1 MLWPELDTPALRID
15 LDRMERN
22 LEEMAALA
30 RERGVQMRP
39 HIKTHKMPEIARKQI
54 ALGAV
59 GITVAKLG
67 EAEMMARAGLRDIF
81 VCYPLIGEIKL
92 RRLRELAR
100 EVNMMTIVE
109 SAEGA
114 RGLSSALA
122 GEAKPLDVL
131 LDLEV
136 GYGRVGVV
144 QERAGLLAELVD
156 SLPGLRLRGVCIHE
170 GNVYGEPDPE
180 CRAQLAHE
188 QVGKMLAIARDLQS
202 RGHNIEIVS
211 SGSTPGARY
220 TLEVEG
226 ITEIRPGNYVFYDT
240 MQVALG
246 TTDLDHCALSVVTA
260 VVSHQES
267 SRAVIDASAKALALD
282 KGLGIAARGHG
293 WVVEHPGIIVERLS
307 EEHGWLQLEDGETVQ
322 IGDRLEVIP
331 NHACVV
337 TNLFNEVA
345 VTRGDQLVDTWKVA
359 GRGLLA

>member
-22 LEEMAALA
+22 LEEMVEAARA
-30 RERGVQMRP
+30 RGVQMRP
-39 HIKTHKMPEIARKQI
+39 HTKTHKMPEIARKQV

-67 EAEMMARAGLRDIF
+67 EAEVMARAGLRDIF
-81 VCYPLIGEIKL
+81 VCYPLIGDIKL

-114 RGLSSALA
+114 RGLSSAMS

-136 GYGRVGVV
+136 GYGRVGVAG
-144 QERAGLLAELVD
+144 ERAGMLAELVD
-156 SLPGLRLRGVCIHE
+156 SLRGLNLRGVCIHE

-180 CRAQLAHE
+180 CRAQLAQE
-188 QVGKMLAIARDLQS
+188 QVGKMLGVARDLQS

-220 TLEVEG
+220 TLEIEG

-246 TTDLDHCALSVVTA
+246 TTDLEHCALSVVTT

-267 SRAVIDASAKALALD
+267 GRAVIDAGAKALALD

-293 WVVEHPGIIVERLS
+293 WVMGHPNIIVEKLS
-307 EEHGWLQLEDGETVQ
+307 EEHGWLTLGESENVR

-345 VTRGDQLVDTWKVA
+345 VTKGDKVVDTWKVA
-359 GRGLLA
+359 GRGKLA